1 MSTLAGCCDCRTSV
15 KRLTEVLQQSLIL
28 FYASTNCAMPAMQGT
43 AANSGAG
50 AGTAAQDEQVPG
62 TDHVPAE
69 DAGELASAGRH
80 AMHAP
85 ALR

>member
-1 MSTLAGCCDCRTSV
+1 
-15 KRLTEVLQQSLIL
+15 
-28 FYASTNCAMPAMQGT
+28 MPAMQGT

-80 AMHAP
+80 ALHAP
-85 ALR
+85 ALC

>member
-15 KRLTEVLQQSLIL
+15 KPLTEVLQQSLIL
-28 FYASTNCAMPAMQGT
+28 FYASTNCAMPAMQ
-43 AANSGAG
+43 
-50 AGTAAQDEQVPG
+50 GTAAQDEQVPG

-80 AMHAP
+80 ALHAP

>member
-1 MSTLAGCCDCRTSV
+1 
-15 KRLTEVLQQSLIL
+15 
-28 FYASTNCAMPAMQGT
+28 MPAMQ
-43 AANSGAG
+43 
-50 AGTAAQDEQVPG
+50 GTAAQDEQVPG

-80 AMHAP
+80 ALHAP